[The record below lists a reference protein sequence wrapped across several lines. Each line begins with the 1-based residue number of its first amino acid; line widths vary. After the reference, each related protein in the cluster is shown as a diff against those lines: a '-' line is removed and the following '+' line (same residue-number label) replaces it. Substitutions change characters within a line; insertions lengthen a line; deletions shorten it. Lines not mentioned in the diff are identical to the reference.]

1 MVACRYCSESL
12 YNEKNENDKYVPTE
26 VSTREPHDCPERQ
39 NIYEDRD
46 GNSFETGR
54 SSGSSSNYGSSSS
67 SYYDRKETLCN
78 YYNKRIKFDPNVKSK
93 AGKFIPLTYDTG
105 EKHSCTQNPYYKNK
119 RGSSGSSNYN
129 IINNKSNNS

>member
-1 MVACRYCSESL
+1 M
-12 YNEKNENDKYVPTE
+12 
-26 VSTREPHDCPERQ
+26 
-39 NIYEDRD
+39 
-46 GNSFETGR
+46 GR

-105 EKHSCTQNPYYKNK
+105 EKQLCTQNPHYKNK
-119 RGSSGSSNYN
+119 HGSSNSSGMRVFD
-129 IINNKSNNS
+129 IIIF